1 MKQISKQEAV
11 EGLIQVFSAVPFEE
25 RKEGSNFY
33 SEKDGTTSFYI
44 DKRNCERY
52 EAIQKAQVFFKD
64 KVIVDGQCRIDS
76 ITLVWTILHVEDRN
90 NGKADR

>member
-44 DKRNCERY
+44 DKRNCVFQRR
-52 EAIQKAQVFFKD
+52 KQVP
-64 KVIVDGQCRIDS
+64 VPTVTSAPSMQGR
-76 ITLVWTILHVEDRN
+76 
-90 NGKADR
+90 

>member
-33 SEKDGTTSFYI
+33 AENDGSVSFYI
-44 DKRNCERY
+44 DKRNHERY
-52 EAIQKAQVFFKD
+52 EVIEKAKD
-64 KVIVDGQCRIDS
+64 YFADKNIVEGQCRIENM
-76 ITLVWTILHVEDRN
+76 TLLWTVLHIEGRK
-90 NGKADR
+90 NG